1 MESLFERFQRWQGRR
16 IHKWHHYFPIYE
28 RYLARHRGR
37 PVVLIEIGLGQG
49 GSLAF
54 WRSYLGPQARIIG
67 VDIDPACERFRDDGF
82 EIHIGSQSD
91 PEFLLSLMES
101 VPTADI
107 VIDDGGHKASEQIT
121 SFETIYPRI
130 AETGV
135 YLVEDTQTSYWD
147 AWKDRTDGMT
157 FLTPEEKRTLNQ
169 IIGNA
174 YCHIFAFVEEFIVP
188 QTLQEAQRDVYGE
201 EARLRALIRFAEDET
216 KHQQM
221 FRRSMALFE
230 KGFGIACGVI
240 PGREE
245 VAKVVLGKSRLCS
258 LLLTSMIEWFTQL
271 HYVEHVRSDEQLDG
285 LFRDLIKYHWIDEA
299 THAKLDSL
307 LINEIC
313 GPLSLA
319 QREHAVEELLELGGA
334 VDGLLSQQA
343 DLDIE
348 SLQQATRRTLT
359 EPDRAEI
366 RTNIR
371 RAYRWTFLVSGLRH
385 PTFVKIVG
393 ELTEQGQRRLEAAAE
408 ALSA

>member
-1 MESLFERFQRWQGRR
+1 
-16 IHKWHHYFPIYE
+16 
-28 RYLARHRGR
+28 
-37 PVVLIEIGLGQG
+37 
-49 GSLAF
+49 
-54 WRSYLGPQARIIG
+54 
-67 VDIDPACERFRDDGF
+67 
-82 EIHIGSQSD
+82 
-91 PEFLLSLMES
+91 
-101 VPTADI
+101 
-107 VIDDGGHKASEQIT
+107 
-121 SFETIYPRI
+121 
-130 AETGV
+130 
-135 YLVEDTQTSYWD
+135 
-147 AWKDRTDGMT
+147 
-157 FLTPEEKRTLNQ
+157 
-169 IIGNA
+169 
-174 YCHIFAFVEEFIVP
+174 
-188 QTLQEAQRDVYGE
+188 
-201 EARLRALIRFAEDET
+201 
-216 KHQQM
+216 
-221 FRRSMALFE
+221 
-230 KGFGIACGVI
+230 
-240 PGREE
+240 

-359 EPDRAEI
+359 EPERAEI
-366 RTNIR
+366 RTNIQ

>member
-54 WRSYLGPQARIIG
+54 WRSYLGSQARIIG

-157 FLTPEEKRTLNQ
+157 FMEYAKRLCDTLTAWHHDAASFYRFHLPEELRTGTFEVPWFTRHTRC
-169 IIGNA
+169 I
-174 YCHIFAFVEEFIVP
+174 CFFDSVVAFERETRREP
-188 QTLQEAQRDVYGE
+188 RHSQRPLPSDAGQG
-201 EARLRALIRFAEDET
+201 LGT
-216 KHQQM
+216 QS
-221 FRRSMALFE
+221 RRS
-230 KGFGIACGVI
+230 G
-240 PGREE
+240 
-245 VAKVVLGKSRLCS
+245 AKPRGK
-258 LLLTSMIEWFTQL
+258 
-271 HYVEHVRSDEQLDG
+271 
-285 LFRDLIKYHWIDEA
+285 
-299 THAKLDSL
+299 
-307 LINEIC
+307 
-313 GPLSLA
+313 
-319 QREHAVEELLELGGA
+319 
-334 VDGLLSQQA
+334 
-343 DLDIE
+343 
-348 SLQQATRRTLT
+348 
-359 EPDRAEI
+359 
-366 RTNIR
+366 
-371 RAYRWTFLVSGLRH
+371 
-385 PTFVKIVG
+385 
-393 ELTEQGQRRLEAAAE
+393 
-408 ALSA
+408 

>member
-1 MESLFERFQRWQGRR
+1 MLSHSYSYDECLHNSLKVAWKEEDVLRNRDFDYSKRFLPNR
-16 IHKWHHYFPIYE
+16 
-28 RYLARHRGR
+28 L
-37 PVVLIEIGLGQG
+37 
-49 GSLAF
+49 S
-54 WRSYLGPQARIIG
+54 G
-67 VDIDPACERFRDDGF
+67 VD
-82 EIHIGSQSD
+82 EITCLNQD
-91 PEFLLSLMES
+91 
-101 VPTADI
+101 
-107 VIDDGGHKASEQIT
+107 
-121 SFETIYPRI
+121 
-130 AETGV
+130 
-135 YLVEDTQTSYWD
+135 
-147 AWKDRTDGMT
+147 
-157 FLTPEEKRTLNQ
+157 EKRTLNQ

-230 KGFGIACGVI
+230 KGFGITCGVI

-313 GPLSLA
+313 GPLSVA

-348 SLQQATRRTLT
+348 SLRQATRRTFT
-359 EPDRAEI
+359 EPERAEI
-366 RTNIR
+366 KTNTL